1 MWYAVCGMWEW
12 TGRDDG
18 GFDCMTE
25 IIAPASNVFGAPL
38 GDPEDK
44 EAFEIPAELRNQIRE
59 QRKYLS
65 WRESEVKD
73 VRDDKD
79 LQEGLK
85 ELGNFV
91 FEVVKW
97 NFISLLA
104 RVLEGEAVE
113 PARGAVVWMHDLRL
127 TKSFKSAYL
136 APQCFT
142 NTALV
147 GC

>member
-1 MWYAVCGMWEW
+1 MWYVVCGMWYVVCGMWYVVCGMWYVVCGMWYVVCGMWYAVCGMWEW

-97 NFISLLA
+97 NWL
-104 RVLEGEAVE
+104 
-113 PARGAVVWMHDLRL
+113 H
-127 TKSFKSAYL
+127 
-136 APQCFT
+136 Q
-142 NTALV
+142 LV
-147 GC
+147 